1 MNSLNTINIDV
12 MIKRNNNIK
21 EKCNV
26 IQSKVNQIKSK
37 LKGGK

>member
-1 MNSLNTINIDV
+1 MNLVKSINMDV

-26 IQSKVNQIKSK
+26 IQIKVNQIKSK
-37 LKGGK
+37 LNGGK

>member
-1 MNSLNTINIDV
+1 MNSLKAINMDV
-12 MIKRNNNIK
+12 MVKRNKDIK

-37 LKGGK
+37 LNGGK

>member
-1 MNSLNTINIDV
+1 MNLVKSINMDV

-26 IQSKVNQIKSK
+26 IQIKVNQIKSK

>member
-1 MNSLNTINIDV
+1 MKSLNTINMDV

-26 IQSKVNQIKSK
+26 IQGKVNQIKSK

>member
-1 MNSLNTINIDV
+1 MNSLKAINMDV
-12 MIKRNNNIK
+12 MIKRNNDIK

-37 LKGGK
+37 LKGGQ

>member
-26 IQSKVNQIKSK
+26 IQSKVNKIKSK
-37 LKGGK
+37 LNGGK

>member
-1 MNSLNTINIDV
+1 MNSLNTINMDV

>member
-1 MNSLNTINIDV
+1 MNPLNTIDMDV

-21 EKCNV
+21 EKRNV
-26 IQSKVNQIKSK
+26 IVAKVNQIKSK